1 MEAIAIILTCSLM
14 GHQAIEENCDFNSL
28 IIDIFHSTRN
38 EAIPEIGQIRSL
50 LFSVSN
56 LIRFL
61 KWNRFENVQRELKI
75 VIFKNSTNNPQRN
88 TISNYLT

>member
-1 MEAIAIILTCSLM
+1 MEATAIILTCSLM

-38 EAIPEIGQIRSL
+38 EAIPEIGHIRSL
-50 LFSVSN
+50 LFSVPN

-61 KWNRFENVQRELKI
+61 KWDRFENVQRELKI

-88 TISNYLT
+88 TISNHLT

>member
-1 MEAIAIILTCSLM
+1 MEATAIILTCSLM

-75 VIFKNSTNNPQRN
+75 VIFKNSINNSQRN
-88 TISNYLT
+88 TISNHLT